1 MGLGDWIMASAD
13 VKEANERTGKL
24 VKLGNGTTMYL
35 DKNIFSNNPRM
46 AKAED
51 TDVVWVANYPG
62 KRPYLA
68 GNDGKHLIFDKTFKA
83 TAGELYLTSAERGW
97 ARKRIKGDYIV
108 VEPNVKKTY
117 IHTVNKSWPYFDEL
131 LKTDLPWV
139 QLGDVNVKTKTRKV
153 DTASFRE
160 ALSVL
165 SGAKLFVGTDGALHH
180 AAAALGIPAV
190 VIWTGFTSPRHLGYD
205 SHINIHDG
213 GEPCGTYYKV
223 CEHCKKIARTIPV
236 EQVREAVIREFES
249 SRLARELQTP

>member
-1 MGLGDWIMASAD
+1 MGDWIIASAD
-13 VKEANERTGKL
+13 VREANERTGKL
-24 VKLGNGTTMYL
+24 VKLGNGTTMYR
-35 DKNIFSNNPRM
+35 DKNIFAHNPRM
-46 AKAED
+46 ADAED
-51 TDVVWVANYPG
+51 EDVVWVKNYPG

-68 GNDGKHLIFDKTFKA
+68 GNDGKHLIFNKTFKPEP
-83 TAGELYLTSAERGW
+83 GEIFLTSAERDW

-108 VEPNVKKTY
+108 VEPHVNKKY

-139 QLGDVNVKTKTRKV
+139 QVGDVNTKAKTRKI
-153 DTASFRE
+153 DTATFRE
-160 ALSVL
+160 ALCVL
-165 SGAKLFVGTDGALHH
+165 AGAKLYVGTDGGLHH

-205 SHINIHDG
+205 MHVNIHDG

-223 CEHCKKIARTIPV
+223 CEHCKNIARSIPV

-249 SRLARELQTP
+249 SRMARKLQTP